1 MQEIVKWEIKGKPN
15 KWLESRHFSMHRTVE
30 RYSDKIGSVFK
41 SVKGRTA
48 SYTMQPDD
56 LYVRAK
62 VASPHNAD
70 SDNREPNFPIAWT
83 QPISAKDL
91 Q

>member
-1 MQEIVKWEIKGKPN
+1 MLFRSLAV
-15 KWLESRHFSMHRTVE
+15 HRTVE

-41 SVKGRTA
+41 TVKGRTA

-62 VASPHNAD
+62 VASPHNANT
-70 SDNREPNFPIAWT
+70 SNREPNFPIAWT
-83 QPISAKDL
+83 QPISAKDML
-91 Q
+91 